1 MSEDSASR
9 RAVLRVRER
18 TLSGRTSPPNA
29 TMSAIVRPQ
38 SYANHRAIP
47 PASYLLAGLVLAVE
61 AGHRL
66 WLALGTPDF
75 WTIWGALAWVAL
87 FLTWA
92 ASRLRARIVQDRVV
106 RLEMQLRLE
115 RLLGPGRRADIARLE
130 LPQLVALRFEGDALL
145 PGLVERVLA
154 GELVRP
160 NDIKRAVKDWQ
171 ADWLRV

>member
-1 MSEDSASR
+1 MGPHPA
-9 RAVLRVRER
+9 
-18 TLSGRTSPPNA
+18 PKPK
-29 TMSAIVRPQ
+29 MSATVRPQ

-47 PASYLLAGLVLAVE
+47 PVSFLLAGAILALEV
-61 AGHRL
+61 GHRA
-66 WLALGTPDF
+66 WLAFRTPDF
-75 WTIWGALAWVAL
+75 WTIQAALAWAAL

-92 ASRLRARIVQDRVV
+92 ASRLRARIVQDRVI

-115 RLLGPGRRADIARLE
+115 RLLGPSRRADVARLE
-130 LPQLVALRFEGDALL
+130 LPQLVALRFEGDAFL
-145 PGLVERVLA
+145 PALVERVLA